1 MHQWPASAS
10 QWEPYVPKLE
20 LQTPHHMKTC
30 PQSLWGWFSCLGLVI
45 CSRSPTNSKVKV
57 PTPIIA
63 TAAKTAKQV
72 TSCSLWN
79 FEQSPCF
86 DQDTNTSKQYL
97 RNYRIFHRLSLETS
111 VSTLFKFQ
119 LQRNSTMSTVLC

>member
-1 MHQWPASAS
+1 MTSFCFSMGTSCSKAGASNSPSYENLSSKSLRLIFLPGAGD
-10 QWEPYVPKLE
+10 
-20 LQTPHHMKTC
+20 LQQITHK
-30 PQSLWGWFSCLGLVI
+30 QQ
-45 CSRSPTNSKVKV
+45 VKV
-57 PTPIIA
+57 PTPIIV

-86 DQDTNTSKQYL
+86 DQDTNTSKQCL